1 MLLLIMNQQ
10 TQTGK
15 ATNMTTANTITGKEL
30 LEKYNK
36 WHAEYKE
43 IAELYGH
50 SHPMV
55 MNAKIRL
62 SALRAKLETEIA
74 RAA

>member
-1 MLLLIMNQQ
+1 M
-10 TQTGK
+10 G
-15 ATNMTTANTITGKEL
+15 TITGKEL

-36 WHAEYKE
+36 WHKEYME

-55 MNAKIRL
+55 QNAKIRL
-62 SALRAKLETEIA
+62 STLRHKLEA
-74 RAA
+74 SCSSNA